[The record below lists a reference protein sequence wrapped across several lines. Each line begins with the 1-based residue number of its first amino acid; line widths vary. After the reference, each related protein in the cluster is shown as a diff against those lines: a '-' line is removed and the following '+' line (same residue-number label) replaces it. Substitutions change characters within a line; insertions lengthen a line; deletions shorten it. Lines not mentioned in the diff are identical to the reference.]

1 MSTYV
6 QSESSDPTARDL
18 LNLLH
23 MMELEGKDLNV
34 PLFYNEDDDGNG
46 TFYVAWMGLLELNDD
61 GVCLSYEPNDAIKAE
76 HARLRQQA
84 ELEEANW
91 RAAHP
96 TPVDIER
103 ERLRREGLL
112 P

>member
-61 GVCLSYEPNDAIKAE
+61 GVCLTYDPNHAIKPD
-76 HARLRQQA
+76 HAPLRPQA
-84 ELEEANW
+84 DLQKENY

-96 TPVDIER
+96 PP
-103 ERLRREGLL
+103 LH
-112 P
+112 